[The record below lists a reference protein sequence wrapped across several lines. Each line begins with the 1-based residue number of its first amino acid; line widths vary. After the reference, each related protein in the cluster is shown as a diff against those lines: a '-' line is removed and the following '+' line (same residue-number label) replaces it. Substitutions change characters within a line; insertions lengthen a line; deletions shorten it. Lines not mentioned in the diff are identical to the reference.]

1 MKKRI
6 YYILLL
12 LAPAFSATQLS
23 CTKVLDK
30 PDLSAIPEGEV
41 WTDVNLA
48 TAFLNRLYFDA
59 MPGWARNVTSPAPI
73 NASNASS
80 ESDEAGGSG
89 GMMYGQF
96 TINSV
101 NIWHYTTIRNINLL
115 LQRVPSAPFTQA
127 DKNSLTGQGL
137 FLRAWL
143 YWQMVSVYG
152 GVPLILEPQALGSDL
167 NTPRSKTSECIAR
180 IVKDLDDAA
189 ALLPNT
195 WNNDNVGRITKGAAM
210 AVKGRVLLHYASE
223 QFDPAQSAAGRW
235 TNALNANKAALDTL
249 VKHGKVLM
257 PDFAN
262 LWFVEGNNNTEAVMV
277 NRFNNP
283 GRTHS
288 RDAAV
293 RPLDEAQNFS
303 GGDQPTL
310 AMVAAFPM
318 KNGLPITAPGSGYN
332 EQAYW
337 LNRDPRFGATIAWNG
352 ALWQLSGKGGRIQWC
367 FIGSQQTGGTGTGFY
382 CRKGINEAY
391 KPNETEISGTDWI
404 EIRLAEVMMNY
415 AEAANE
421 TGNTA
426 AAYEVLRAIRK
437 RAGIEAGGND
447 MYGLTT
453 GLDKPGMR
461 AAILLERRLE
471 FAFEGKRAQD
481 LRRRKLYGQLNGTRR
496 KGLRITLTGF
506 NGDKNAF
513 YAAYAAGNVNLNTDY
528 ATYFTD
534 LVIDLDQTNTINF
547 PDNYYFAAIPAT
559 HLEKNPKLQQTQ
571 GWDGGTFDPLQ

>member
-1 MKKRI
+1 MKKRF

-12 LAPAFSATQLS
+12 LVPAMTATQLS

-30 PDLSAIPEGEV
+30 PDLGAIPEGEV

-48 TAFLNRLYFDA
+48 TAFLNRLYVDA
-59 MPGWARNVTSPAPI
+59 MPGWARNTTSPAPV

-80 ESDEAGGSG
+80 ESDESGGSG
-89 GMMYGQF
+89 DMMYGQL

-101 NIWHYTTIRNINLL
+101 NIWHYTTIRNLNLL

-127 DKNSLTGQGL
+127 DKNSLTGQAL

-152 GVPLILEPQALGSDL
+152 GVPLVLVPQELGSDL

-180 IVKDLDDAA
+180 IIKDLDDAA
-189 ALLPNT
+189 ALLPNS

-223 QFDPAQSAAGRW
+223 QFDPTQSATGRW
-235 TNALNANKAALDTL
+235 ANAMTANKAALDTL
-249 VKHGKVLM
+249 VKYGKALM

-262 LWFVEGNNNTEAVMV
+262 LWFVEGNSNTEAVMIT
-277 NRFNNP
+277 RYNNP

-293 RPLDEAQNFS
+293 RPLDEAQNFT

-310 AMVAAFPM
+310 AMVEAFPM
-318 KNGLPITAPGSGYN
+318 KNGLAITAPGSGYN
-332 EQAYW
+332 ANAYW

-426 AAYEVLRAIRK
+426 AAYEVIRALRK
-437 RAGIEAGGND
+437 RAGIEPGAGD
-447 MYGLTT
+447 TYGLAA
-453 GLDKPGMR
+453 GLSKTGMR

-481 LRRRKLYGQLNGTRR
+481 LRRRKLYGDLNGTRR
-496 KGLRITLTGF
+496 KGYRISLTGF
-506 NGDKNAF
+506 GGDKNAF
-513 YAAYAAGNVNLNTDY
+513 YAAYAAGSVNLNTNY
-528 ATYFTD
+528 STYFTD
-534 LVIDLDQTNTINF
+534 AVIDLDLTNTINF
-547 PDNYYFAAIPAT
+547 RDNYYFAAIPMT
-559 HLEKNPKLQQTQ
+559 HLEKNPKLQQTL

>member
-1 MKKRI
+1 MKKRF

-12 LAPAFSATQLS
+12 LVPAMTATQLS

-30 PDLSAIPEGEV
+30 PDLGAIPEAEV
-41 WTDVNLA
+41 WTDINLA
-48 TAFLNRLYFDA
+48 TAFLNRLYVDA
-59 MPGWARNVTSPAPI
+59 MPVWARNTTSPGAI

-80 ESDEAGGSG
+80 ESDESGGSG
-89 GMMYGQF
+89 EMMYGQM

-115 LQRVPSAPFTQA
+115 LQRVPNAPFTQA
-127 DKNSLTGQGL
+127 DKNSLTGQAL

-152 GVPLILEPQALGSDL
+152 GVPLVLVPQELGSDL

-180 IVKDLDDAA
+180 ITKDLDDAA
-189 ALLPNT
+189 ALLPNS

-223 QFDPAQSAAGRW
+223 QFDPTQSAAGRW
-235 TNALNANKAALDTL
+235 ANAMTANKSALDTL
-249 VKHGKVLM
+249 VKYGKALM

-262 LWFVEGNNNTEAVMV
+262 LWFVEGNSNTEAVMIT
-277 NRFNNP
+277 RFNNP

-293 RPLDEAQNFS
+293 RPLDEAQNYS

-310 AMVAAFPM
+310 ALVEAFPM
-318 KNGLPITAPGSGYN
+318 KNGLPISAPGSGYN
-332 EQAYW
+332 EDAYW

-352 ALWQLSGKGGRIQWC
+352 SLWQLSGKGGRVQWC

-426 AAYEVLRAIRK
+426 AAYEVIRALRK
-437 RAGIEAGGND
+437 RAGIEPGAGD
-447 MYGLTT
+447 TYGLAA
-453 GLDKPGMR
+453 GLSKNGMR

-481 LRRRKLYGQLNGTRR
+481 LRRRKLYGDLNGTRR
-496 KGLRITLTGF
+496 KGLRISLTGF
-506 NGDKNAF
+506 GGDKNTF
-513 YAAYAAGNVNLNTDY
+513 YAAYAAGSVNLNANY
-528 ATYFTD
+528 STYFTD
-534 LVIDLDQTNTINF
+534 AVIDLDLTNTINF
-547 PDNYYFAAIPAT
+547 RDNYYFAAIPTT
-559 HLEKNPKLQQTQ
+559 HLEKNPKLQQTL